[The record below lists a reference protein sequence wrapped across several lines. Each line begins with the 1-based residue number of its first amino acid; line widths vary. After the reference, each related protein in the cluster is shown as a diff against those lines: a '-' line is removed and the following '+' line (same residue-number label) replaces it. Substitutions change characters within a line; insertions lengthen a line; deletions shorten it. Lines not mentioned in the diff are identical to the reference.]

1 MGMKNTKKIKFTNK
15 LKSIGPRLKWFLFTE
30 LQDFK
35 LTQDY
40 IDFLCPDVSSKTNS
54 VEKLEGLVR
63 QSIIR
68 EFSPEI
74 QQSKSFNLLVDAVM
88 YRIQK
93 KSIEKEKN

>member
-1 MGMKNTKKIKFTNK
+1 MREQQKKIKFTN
-15 LKSIGPRLKWFLFTE
+15 RLKNLGLKFKWHLFTE

-40 IDFLCPDVSSKTNS
+40 IDFICPDTKQSKVDSVS
-54 VEKLEGLVR
+54 KLESMVQNSL
-63 QSIIR
+63 IR

-74 QQSKSFNLLVDAVM
+74 QNTKSFRLLTDAVM

-93 KSIEKEKN
+93 KALKTKD